1 MPRFIGRSI
10 PGIRLVI
17 ERRVDGIE
25 EPVLTT
31 LGAVVRNAL
40 GLQDRL
46 NKVLSRRAFGQ
57 RNVACRAPAS
67 IVAIDIGAD
76 NIDRPKNLARK
87 GIAVASIH
95 KGDGVALL
103 ELVVAGT
110 DRGGLAIY
118 IELPITAG
126 RRIILIGLTVKRRF
140 NAAEAPAPRLFTSN
154 EIKTSLL
161 QQILGSRA
169 RLETH
174 LTRRSPNLLLAVLVL
189 TEDLNGSMDRI
200 GGQLVAPATVEPR
213 NGIASMNGDI
223 VCRAVARLAVDE
235 QLPIG
240 RIIEQLTQLN
250 TVVLKTQNEG
260 ARSNGVNI
268 IRLER
273 DLRKVKCV
281 RAGRHH
287 ILRVIDP
294 SLSLALGIATNDGHI
309 CGNLVLNDRGRA
321 TSRIGKLNLLPL
333 GELDAARANRG
344 RRAVDKQLPVGISR
358 RIEGKRATI
367 ARGRDAFEVETVCRV
382 RFVLRLEARLLL
394 QLNEGIRSRR
404 ALVELELRR
413 RHPGLSLAVGI
424 GADNRER
431 DLDLLLGD
439 IAGFC
444 RVLCLDGSRGGR
456 SCLASGCRR
465 RLHARGRA
473 LPRRRAFVAS
483 CRLCSGGTSCRRAL
497 GIRNLGLTLVGSTIR
512 GPRALTRCRSLSHS
526 PGNALGALGPQ
537 LSRCGAKG
545 HREGQKCHQAALGYA
560 TGNRSIRTPRGALAL
575 VLKHIH
581 LSPTVCT
588 WSIAQRLPHVI
599 AHIALE
605 YPHRGPPSLQSPTRT
620 GGMSRGRVQD
630 GRRSDLTLPTRAR
643 RPICGATIPGQE
655 ELRLLVQPG
664 TCTPILPNA
673 QENRAFVRLRTTI

>member
-1 MPRFIGRSI
+1 MPIFIGRSI
-10 PGIRLVI
+10 PTIRLVI
-17 ERRVDGIE
+17 ERRSNGIQ

-40 GLQDRL
+40 GLQNCL
-46 NKVLSRRAFGQ
+46 NKVLGRGAFGQ
-57 RNVACRAPAS
+57 RNIACRAPTR
-67 IVAIDIGAD
+67 IVPVDIGTD
-76 NIDRPKNLARK
+76 NIGGSKHLTGE
-87 GIAVASIH
+87 GIGVSTIH
-95 KGDGVALL
+95 KGDGIALM
-103 ELVVAGT
+103 ELVGT
-110 DRGGLAIY
+110 GANVGELAIY
-118 IELPITAG
+118 VEAPIAIG
-126 RRIILIGLTVKRRF
+126 RSIPAIGLTIERRI
-140 NAAEAPAPRLFTSN
+140 NAVEEPAPRRFASIEL
-154 EIKTSLL
+154 KAGLL
-161 QQILGSRA
+161 KEILGSGA
-169 RLETH
+169 CLETR
-174 LTRRSPNLLLAVLVL
+174 LARRSPNLLLAVLVL
-189 TEDLNGSMDRI
+189 TENLNRSMDRI

-213 NGIASMNGDI
+213 NGIAGMDGDI
-223 VCRAVARLAVDE
+223 VRRIVTRLAVDE

-240 RIIEQLTQLN
+240 RIILGRTQLN
-250 TVVLKTQNEG
+250 TVVLKAQNEG
-260 ARSNGVNI
+260 ARSNGVNVV
-268 IRLER
+268 RLEC
-273 DLRKVKCV
+273 DLRKIKRA

-287 ILRVIDP
+287 IPRVIDP

-344 RRAVDKQLPVGISR
+344 RRAVDEQLPEGISR
-358 RIEGKRATI
+358 RIVGKRATI
-367 ARGRDAFEVETVCRV
+367 ARGCDAFEVETVCRV

-413 RHPGLSLAVGI
+413 CHPGLSLAVSI

-444 RVLCLDGSRGGR
+444 RVLCLNGSRGGR
-456 SCLASGCRR
+456 SRLASGCRR
-465 RLHARGRA
+465 RLLARGRA

-483 CRLCSGGTSCRRAL
+483 CCLCYGCTSCRCAL
-497 GIRNLGLTLVGSTIR
+497 GIRNLGA
-512 GPRALTRCRSLSHS
+512 ALLSGTARKRCVLARRRSPSHGL
-526 PGNALGALGPQ
+526 GNALGALGPQ

-545 HREGQKCHQAALGYA
+545 HREGQECHQAALGYA
-560 TGNRSIRTPRGALAL
+560 ARNCATAMRDALAL

-588 WSIAQRLPHVI
+588 WSVALRLPHVI
-599 AHIALE
+599 AHVALE
-605 YPHRGPPSLQSPTRT
+605 FPHRGPPSLQSPMHT
-620 GGMSRGRVQD
+620 GGKSRSRMQD
-630 GRRSDLTLPTRAR
+630 GRRSDLTLTTRAR
-643 RPICGATIPGQE
+643 RPICDASIPSQE

-673 QENRAFVRLRTTI
+673 QDNRAFVRLRTTI